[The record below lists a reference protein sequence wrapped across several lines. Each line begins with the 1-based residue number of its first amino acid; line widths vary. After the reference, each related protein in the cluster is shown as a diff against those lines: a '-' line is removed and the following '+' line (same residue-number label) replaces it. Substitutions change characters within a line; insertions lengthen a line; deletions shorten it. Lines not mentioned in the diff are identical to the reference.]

1 MSRNV
6 SLGVKYPPLPK
17 WMEKLPR
24 AQGADSMA
32 RSGTGVYNTDGTRS
46 IKASAGVEK
55 ASWVEKSSWVKRVG
69 SLSRIRADGSVVRAG
84 SGHGDAGRGL
94 LVRRRTLPRWV
105 ERLPKRLVDGA
116 GGVCARKIEDTGSR
130 NQSTMPKWME
140 RLPGN
145 KIMLKGLEL

>member
-24 AQGADSMA
+24 AQGAGSMA

-46 IKASAGVEK
+46 RKASAGVEK
-55 ASWVEKSSWVKRVG
+55 PSWVKRVG

-94 LVRRRTLPRWV
+94 LVRRQTLPRWM

-145 KIMLKGLEL
+145 KIVLRGLEL